1 MQEPMN
7 RRRFLALSASVTPLT
22 EVGGA
27 LENFSP
33 HLSELAFATPITLDP
48 YDKQP
53 TTQRSNDCSHIN
65 ECYDIPVYDTS
76 LVETLLSTSHVLEP
90 T

>member
-27 LENFSP
+27 LENFTP
-33 HLSELAFATPITLDP
+33 HLSELAFATPIPPDW
-48 YDKQP
+48 YDMP
-53 TTQRSNDCSHIN
+53 D
-65 ECYDIPVYDTS
+65 YDSS
-76 LVETLLSTSHVLEP
+76 LAETLLLSAHVLEP

>member
-7 RRRFLALSASVTPLT
+7 RRRFLALSATVTPLT

-33 HLSELAFATPITLDP
+33 HLSELAFATPTTLDR
-48 YDKQP
+48 YNKQP
-53 TTQRSNDCSHIN
+53 TTHWNNDCSN
-65 ECYDIPVYDTS
+65 TNACYDIPAHDTS
-76 LVETLLSTSHVLEP
+76 LAETLLLTTHVLEP